1 MHQQLSMI
9 FVSQASPPG
18 LACERTD
25 QIAQEIV
32 DVSEQARDA
41 GILYRVSMSTELHD
55 LLLRCHPGDRYESEI
70 VLWNVLMLAEFEH
83 TLNMLV
89 PAFTF
94 TATICDTNYRLRF
107 ITGDPVL
114 IEIVNQN
121 PTRRFP

>member
-9 FVSQASPPG
+9 FVSQASPPR

-25 QIAQEIV
+25 RIAQQIV
-32 DVSEQARDA
+32 DVSEQARDP
-41 GILYRVSMSTELHD
+41 GILYRVSMSVELHD
-55 LLLRCHPGDRYESEI
+55 ILLCCHPGDRYECEI
-70 VLWNVLMLAEFEH
+70 VLWDVLMLAEFEH

-94 TATICDTNYRLRF
+94 TATIWDLDYRLRF
-107 ITGDPVL
+107 TAGDPVL

-121 PTRRFP
+121 FTRRFP